1 MKLHRRILSALLAV
15 LMLSALALTGCG
27 SSKPAGQVI
36 IGTSTEAN
44 GDWAY
49 GAFTSSINATDQD
62 VITLTDDC
70 VTVTSNQ
77 NGDYVLNDSIIA
89 KNGYT
94 RTEDADGNVTYT
106 FKIKENLVFN
116 NGDPIKAENF
126 LAWSLF
132 TLSKTGADMGTTTA
146 SYNMIPGG
154 NTYRTGETNYLPG
167 LRLLG
172 EYEFSL
178 TQLKTGYDENDYLP
192 YYYDLRY
199 AGARAVNL
207 TYWFGEGW
215 HVKDDGQGCYFVND
229 SGKEFTLDNIKK
241 PLEDARFATGNR
253 VTCGAY
259 NLVSFD
265 KAANQIT
272 DRKSVV

>member
-1 MKLHRRILSALLAV
+1 MKLHSRIISVALAV

-62 VITLTDDC
+62 VITLTDDY
-70 VTVTSNQ
+70 VTVTSDQ
-77 NGDYVLNDSIIA
+77 NGDYVLNDSVVA

-106 FKIKENLVFN
+106 FKIKEGLVFN

-132 TLSKTGADMGTTTA
+132 ALSKAGADMGTTTA
-146 SYNMIPGG
+146 GYNSIPGG
-154 NTYRTGETNYLPG
+154 DKYRAGESNILPG

-178 TQLKTGYDENDYLP
+178 TQLKKGYDDNDYLP
-192 YYYDLRY
+192 YYYDLAY

-207 TYWFGEGW
+207 TYSKG
-215 HVKDDGQGCYFVND
+215 V
-229 SGKEFTLDNIKK
+229 
-241 PLEDARFATGNR
+241 
-253 VTCGAY
+253 
-259 NLVSFD
+259 
-265 KAANQIT
+265 
-272 DRKSVV
+272 